1 MEGYCLYEHVFPDGK
16 KYIGISKNPHRRWKA
31 DGSGYISN
39 RPMWK
44 AIQKYGWD
52 KIQHNILASGLSCK
66 EAKNRET
73 EEIEK
78 ADSIHNGYN
87 QKAVGTISHTFYNG
101 HVMKMIRDMKKNY
114 WLIKDFLPTAERLLE
129 LGHDEVY
136 ACEINYFDAMLRH
149 ETDGYTHGISYC
161 TGSSEYEAVDWYY
174 YLRHYTLHPEIDFRK
189 IEGPW
194 EYRQKVLSEAVRKYY
209 PEQEDD
215 EE

>member
-16 KYIGISKNPHRRWKA
+16 KYIGISKNPQRRWKS

-66 EAKNRET
+66 EAKDRET

-78 ADSIHNGYN
+78 ADSVQNGYN
-87 QKAVGTISHTFYNG
+87 QRSVGTVSHTFYSG
-101 HVMKMIRDMKKNY
+101 HVMRMIQDMKKCY
-114 WLIKDFLPTAERLLE
+114 WLNKDFLSLAERLLE
-129 LGHDEVY
+129 LADDEVY

-149 ETDGYTHGISYC
+149 ETDGYTHGIAHRLR
-161 TGSSEYEAVDWYY
+161 SSEYEVLDWYY
-174 YLRHYTLHPEIDFRK
+174 YFEHYTLHPEIDFRK
-189 IEGPW
+189 IEGPC
-194 EYRQKVLSEAVRKYY
+194 EYRRKVF
-209 PEQEDD
+209 D
-215 EE
+215 ELFKKTYSDKEE